1 MDRENTHRAIMDQM
15 MVWSLADYA
24 AGILPNIITNISTKL
39 NANAG
44 TVTKVDL
51 EGIKEGSTITYHV
64 CTPTLISI
72 DSNGN
77 LFAKKAGNGILMANL
92 TYGNAT
98 TLYTICVMCQGTFS
112 VLFSTKQHLIFKK
125 GKIYIEISVNLI

>member
-24 AGILPNIITNISTKL
+24 AGILPNVITNISTKL

-98 TLYTICVMCQGTFS
+98 TLYTIFALKSSVFILQYNFS
-112 VLFSTKQHLIFKK
+112 QILLNL
-125 GKIYIEISVNLI
+125 YIHFL